1 MAGMD
6 PGVTEIRRDVL
17 LSTDPVADDPGTLT
31 LVGAL
36 PDPGC
41 CFETVVS
48 LALVFGTK
56 ECPSV

>member
-31 LVGAL
+31 LMGAL

-41 CFETVVS
+41 
-48 LALVFGTK
+48 
-56 ECPSV
+56 